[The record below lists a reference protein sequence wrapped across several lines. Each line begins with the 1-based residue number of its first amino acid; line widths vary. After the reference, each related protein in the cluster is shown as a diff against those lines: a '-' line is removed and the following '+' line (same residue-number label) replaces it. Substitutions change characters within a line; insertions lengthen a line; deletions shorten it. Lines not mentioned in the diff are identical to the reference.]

1 MNEAKIET
9 ERCTLKN
16 INSVEYKLRYSNE
29 TAFKSRK
36 ALNTNF
42 YWEFDPGSGR
52 TLAVCLTHASRTR
65 RDGMI
70 LRENEIL
77 ESGERVSNAWVTC
90 PMERNS
96 LGKLGVMPYNIVKSH
111 GFAIKRSGAIGWTRV
126 PLASWWDNSP
136 PRRRWVTGLRGRTVT
151 LELRHG
157 PDSYG
162 RQQWGILRNGGNPDA
177 AIPREW
183 RRFSDRKA
191 LLLGKKKDGTQE
203 ESPG

>member
-29 TAFKSRK
+29 TAFKSLT

-42 YWEFDPGSGR
+42 YGEFDPGSGR

-111 GFAIKRSGAIGWTRV
+111 GFTIKRSGAIGWTRV
-126 PLASWWDNSP
+126 PLASW
-136 PRRRWVTGLRGRTVT
+136 
-151 LELRHG
+151 
-157 PDSYG
+157 
-162 RQQWGILRNGGNPDA
+162 
-177 AIPREW
+177 
-183 RRFSDRKA
+183 
-191 LLLGKKKDGTQE
+191 
-203 ESPG
+203 